1 MSSGLFSI
9 NRICQLTGIS
19 KNTYYNHKDKED
31 KFENKYSHL
40 KAKVKQIIQDNS
52 AYGVKRIKQELFN
65 KYKVEVGRD
74 ALLRLL
80 KLWRLG
86 LARKIKKKKPSVIK
100 EILDKLADR
109 VNLLIRTKLD
119 SPFQAISSD
128 ITEIIYNQGKN
139 KAYLAVHKDV
149 LGQMVY
155 GYSLKRTMEAQ
166 LVIDSFKMAVKTIK
180 KLLKR
185 LPRELICHS
194 DQGTQY
200 TSYDYVDKV
209 LKTGITLSY
218 STPATPTENPGQE
231 SFFGRFKDENKDL
244 FYEIKDFEKLKKI
257 IIKSLGYYNNKRLH
271 TSLKLESPK
280 KYTLQFIKNFPR

>member
-80 KLWRLG
+80 KLLRLG

>member
-31 KFENKYSHL
+31 SFEHKYSHL
-40 KAKVKQIIQDNS
+40 KAKIRQIIKDNS
-52 AYGVKRIKQELFN
+52 AYGVKRIKQELFD

-86 LARKIKKKKPSVIK
+86 LARKIKKKKKSVVK

-109 VNLLIRTKLD
+109 VNLLIRTKID

-139 KAYLAVHKDV
+139 KAYLAVCKDV

-155 GYSLKRTMEAQ
+155 GYSLKKTMEA
-166 LVIDSFKMAVKTIK
+166 
-180 KLLKR
+180 
-185 LPRELICHS
+185 
-194 DQGTQY
+194 
-200 TSYDYVDKV
+200 
-209 LKTGITLSY
+209 
-218 STPATPTENPGQE
+218 
-231 SFFGRFKDENKDL
+231 
-244 FYEIKDFEKLKKI
+244 
-257 IIKSLGYYNNKRLH
+257 
-271 TSLKLESPK
+271 
-280 KYTLQFIKNFPR
+280 